1 MCILSHYIKNMAGQ
15 STFFKISRRTGKSE
29 SFHKRGCLFSH
40 KKRIRADPVSEIL
53 IIPFSSH
60 SFNSEKRNWQKKL
73 RQ

>member
-1 MCILSHYIKNMAGQ
+1 MWR
-15 STFFKISRRTGKSE
+15 TFFFSKKKEISEKNS
-29 SFHKRGCLFSH
+29 SLHKRGCLFSH